1 MVVNKTT
8 NHAIACFN
16 SRSFTVHSP
25 LEQSKF
31 VRVVVPDLTS
41 SSVNSPATLGGKFY
55 IHVKHNFILEVD
67 SVKLLEGK
75 SGGELVTANLFE
87 ENPAGLKVM

>member
-1 MVVNKTT
+1 MVVNKKT

-16 SRSFTVHSP
+16 SRSFTIHSP

-31 VRVVVPDLTS
+31 VRVIVPDLES
-41 SSVNSPATLGGKFY
+41 SSVNSPAMLGGKFY

-67 SVKLLEGK
+67 SVRLLEGK
-75 SGGELVTANLFE
+75 FGSEHVTANLFE
-87 ENPAGLKVM
+87 ENQAGLKVM